1 MPCRLHSLSCLPVL
15 LPVQHLTLEGMYDSM
30 CGLILH
36 KPTVAAVEKV
46 LPILKK
52 KGYEVCTV
60 SELLEAK
67 GVKAGKGD
75 KVFSATDIIRK

>member
-1 MPCRLHSLSCLPVL
+1 MH
-15 LPVQHLTLEGMYDSM
+15 D
-30 CGLILH
+30 IH
-36 KPTVAAVEKV
+36 KPTVAVEKV